1 MKFFPLVWAGLWRKR
16 VRTALAMIS
25 VAIAFWLYGTLDGVT
40 AAFDDALTAMTSDV
54 RLRTQSKQNVRAGLP
69 LAYRPRIEAVPGVR
83 DVGFVTFVG
92 GLYQE
97 SVDFIEVSAIDIERV
112 DAGGSFDV
120 DSAYVEAMRR
130 LRTGAVIGP
139 ELVRRYGWRIGDR
152 VTVRSPMWAKVDGSN
167 DWTFDIVGIYG
178 IPEGAFPADGNF
190 WINYDYFDA
199 ERAFAKGTV
208 TFYTLRVN
216 DADRAAEIA
225 AEIDAL
231 FANSADET
239 LTQSERDFFGA
250 QIERVGNIGFIV
262 NSIIG
267 AVLFALLFVTGNT
280 MMQSIRERIPELAVL
295 KTYGFS
301 NLAVNLLVF
310 AESALLCVTA
320 AIVGLVTAALL
331 FPTMFDAMGV
341 APIPMEK
348 GVLVSGVAIALA
360 MAAVSAWLPTWR
372 AQRLNVV
379 DALAGR

>member
-139 ELVRRYGWRIGDR
+139 ELVRRYGWKIGDR